1 MERRLEYLSTRLQ
14 ADIEQET
21 GKVLGSGCVDIEDA
35 PNDFTLP
42 TEVFCAILK
51 RELDSFMP
59 ISMDG
64 KKNVD
69 NIYLFT

>member
-1 MERRLEYLSTRLQ
+1 MQAEMADRINKVMESGCI
-14 ADIEQET
+14 DIEN
-21 GKVLGSGCVDIEDA
+21 A
-35 PNDFTLP
+35 PDDYALP
-42 TEVFCAILK
+42 TEVFCAVLK
-51 RELDSFMP
+51 SELDSFMP